1 MVFII
6 ISGILMSFL
15 LVYLIEVALYHL
27 DSDVRHGQKISF
39 RQYLRISSVAPKKWY
54 ILDGCYCYLIYYKD
68 GDISDRTEVYMRTYF
83 DQLRLLLLCRKN
95 KKRDMN
101 EMWTRERT
109 KLIKA
114 WQKDINNYHDDYL
127 EKIGVYLKKGKKI
140 Q

>member
-6 ISGILMSFL
+6 IIGILMGL
-15 LVYLIEVALYHL
+15 LFAYSILVALYHL
-27 DSDVRHGQKISF
+27 DSDVRYGQKISF
-39 RQYLRISSVAPKKWY
+39 RQYLRIYSVAPKKWY
-54 ILDGCYCYLIYYKD
+54 IHDGGCYCYLIYYKD
-68 GDISDRTEVYMRTYF
+68 GDISDRTDVYMKTFF

-95 KKRDMN
+95 KKRDLN

-127 EKIGVYLKKGKKI
+127 EQIGVYLKKGKKL
-140 Q
+140 